1 MLLLLFPT
9 FLNTTHR
16 GATCHR
22 RVVLLLLLLLL
33 IIITI
38 IPYILKQYSPR
49 RHRSTLFDLF
59 AAFAVAAVVV
69 AAVVAVPP
77 ALGQLCVPFLCAEIK
92 HKYFFNIAITN
103 ILKTKRYVAALK

>member
-1 MLLLLFPT
+1 MLLLLLFPT

-33 IIITI
+33 IITI
-38 IPYILKQYSPR
+38 IPYISKQYSQR

-59 AAFAVAAVVV
+59 AAFAVAADVA
-69 AAVVAVPP
+69 AAVV
-77 ALGQLCVPFLCAEIK
+77 LGQLCEPFLCAEIK

-103 ILKTKRYVAALK
+103 ILKTKR

>member
-1 MLLLLFPT
+1 MLLLLLLLLFPT
-9 FLNTTHR
+9 FLNTTNY

-22 RVVLLLLLLLL
+22 RVLLLLLL

-38 IPYILKQYSPR
+38 IPYILKHYSPR
-49 RHRSTLFDLF
+49 RHRSMFGLF
-59 AAFAVAAVVV
+59 AAFAVAAVVA
-69 AAVVAVPP
+69 AAVV
-77 ALGQLCVPFLCAEIK
+77 LGQLCVSFLCAKIK

>member
-1 MLLLLFPT
+1 MLLLLLLFPT
-9 FLNTTHR
+9 FLNTTNR

-22 RVVLLLLLLLL
+22 RVLLLLLLLLL

-38 IPYILKQYSPR
+38 IPYIFKQYSPR
-49 RHRSTLFDLF
+49 RHRSTLFGHF
-59 AAFAVAAVVV
+59 AAFAVAAVVA
-69 AAVVAVPP
+69 AAVV
-77 ALGQLCVPFLCAEIK
+77 LDQLCVPFLCAEIK

>member
-1 MLLLLFPT
+1 MLLLLLLLFPT
-9 FLNTTHR
+9 FLNTTNL

-22 RVVLLLLLLLL
+22 RVLLLLLL
-33 IIITI
+33 IIII

-49 RHRSTLFDLF
+49 RHRSTLFGLF
-59 AAFAVAAVVV
+59 AAFAVAAVVA
-69 AAVVAVPP
+69 AAVV
-77 ALGQLCVPFLCAEIK
+77 LGQLCVPFLCAEIK

>member
-1 MLLLLFPT
+1 MLLLLLFLLLFPT
-9 FLNTTHR
+9 FLNTTNR

-22 RVVLLLLLLLL
+22 RVLLLLLI

-38 IPYILKQYSPR
+38 IPYILKHYSPR
-49 RHRSTLFDLF
+49 RHRSTLFGLF
-59 AAFAVAAVVV
+59 AAFAVAAVAA
-69 AAVVAVPP
+69 AAVV
-77 ALGQLCVPFLCAEIK
+77 LGQLCVPFLCAEIK

>member
-1 MLLLLFPT
+1 MLLLLLLFPT
-9 FLNTTHR
+9 FLNTTNR

-22 RVVLLLLLLLL
+22 RVLLLL

-38 IPYILKQYSPR
+38 IPYILKHYSPR
-49 RHRSTLFDLF
+49 RHRSTLFGLF
-59 AAFAVAAVVV
+59 AAFAVAAVVA
-69 AAVVAVPP
+69 AAVV
-77 ALGQLCVPFLCAEIK
+77 LGQLCVPFLCAEIK

>member
-1 MLLLLFPT
+1 MLLLLLLLFPT
-9 FLNTTHR
+9 FLNTTNR

-22 RVVLLLLLLLL
+22 RVLLLLLLI

-38 IPYILKQYSPR
+38 IPYILKHYSPR
-49 RHRSTLFDLF
+49 RHRSTLFGLF
-59 AAFAVAAVVV
+59 AAFAVAAVVA
-69 AAVVAVPP
+69 AAVV
-77 ALGQLCVPFLCAEIK
+77 LGQLCVPFLCAEIK